1 MAVNTPQQAA
11 QAIQKADNGKY
22 DYGNMKSQNKNIQ
35 AIHNAKNDELKS
47 ERVKQIEKER
57 KDAQEYTIIVS
68 GFNYGGNSNLLQQ
81 ADADHIMLMFDA
93 VPSYSYTRTVEK
105 TSFAVESRVT
115 HSDHAVIKDGTFTF
129 SAYITSSPIFI
140 RKGNRIDQDT
150 DPNNPAA
157 SRRPAVALQFLEKL
171 VDERVLINLATE
183 EKLLENYIITRLEVN
198 RDVSEGA
205 ALVVSIEL
213 TQFRTFELYATR
225 NATVNSDPKKSGTK
239 NKGAVQSSSKS
250 AADSDKFKNENTVMV
265 EGEHYTRTTTSDKI
279 IWTKNSTGEI
289 VGEEELKK
297 SGGVV
302 TNKGYKPNVPLSRK

>member
-1 MAVNTPQQAA
+1 MAANTPQQAT

-81 ADADHIMLMFDA
+81 ASADHIMLMFDA

-105 TSFAVESRVT
+105 TSYATENRANF
-115 HSDHAVIKDGTFTF
+115 SDHGVIKDGTFSF
-129 SAYITSSPIFI
+129 KAYINSSPTYI

-150 DPNNPAA
+150 DPDNPAA

-198 RDVSEGA
+198 RDASEGA

-213 TQFRTFELYATR
+213 TEFRTFELYATR

-239 NKGAVQSSSKS
+239 NKGAVQSSSKN
-250 AADSDKFKNENTVMV
+250 AANPDKLKNEQTVV
-265 EGEHYTRTTTSDKI
+265 KKTEGLATGGTRVDTP
-279 IWTKNSTGEI
+279 NGSTWYDEDGNYI
-289 VGEEELKK
+289 GHK
-297 SGGVV
+297 GGW
-302 TNKGYKPNVPLSRK
+302 YKPNVGLEINK